1 MVRLDIEDLTADFPH
16 YRVALVVAVELEIAG
31 VRSQALEREVAE
43 AEARVAATIAE
54 RPPPEIPELKAWRE
68 AYKGFGV
75 KKTSY
80 RSSVERLIRSIQ
92 QGRGL
97 PRVNALVDAY
107 NVVSALSLM
116 PVGAD
121 DLDRVTGPLAFRRSR
136 PGDSFIR
143 LGEESGA
150 EDPPKDREV
159 VYADAEKVLCRRWNW
174 AQDARSAIS
183 PATRGAVLTVQ
194 SLAPGPALESAAAD
208 LCRRLAR
215 HCAAR
220 SAWAVADSERPWA
233 EVALD

>member
-1 MVRLDIEDLTADFPH
+1 LVSLDIRHLAADFPH
-16 YRVALVVAVELEIAG
+16 YRVALVVALDLEIAAQ
-31 VRSQALEREVAE
+31 RSAALEREVAE
-43 AEARVAATIAE
+43 AEAEIAATIGDKPASE
-54 RPPPEIPELKAWRE
+54 VPELKAWRD
-68 AYKGFGV
+68 AYKGFGI

-107 NVVSALSLM
+107 NVASALSLM

-121 DLDRVTGPLAFRRSR
+121 DLDKVAGALAFRRAR

-143 LGEESGA
+143 LGDESAA
-150 EDPPKDREV
+150 EDPPRDREV
-159 VYADAEKVLCRRWNW
+159 VYADARHVLCRRWNW
-174 AQDARSAIS
+174 AQDARSAITA
-183 PATRGAVLTVQ
+183 ATRRAVLSVQ
-194 SLAPGPALESAAAD
+194 SLAPAPAVEGAAAD
-208 LCRRLAR
+208 LCQRLGR

-220 SAWAVADSERPWA
+220 TAWAVADAGRPLV